1 MKGYTL
7 IELFLVIVIIAI
19 TATFA
24 MLNTAEWLRDANV
37 KEARD
42 MVVATLESVK
52 LKSMTGLPHA
62 ILVSGG
68 TNTLFTVNRL
78 NDADGNFAKNDT
90 ETSSVVRTE
99 TLPRRVK
106 ITNSSGEELW
116 FDRKGVPRRS
126 TWGESGTTITIWHD
140 TNNNNT
146 PDAGEPT
153 RYITISS
160 HGRIQYER

>member
-7 IELFLVIVIIAI
+7 IELFLVIIIIAI
-19 TATFA
+19 LATFA
-24 MLNTAEWLRDANV
+24 MLNTAEWIRDANV

-42 MVVATLESVK
+42 MVIADIESIK
-52 LKSMTGLPHA
+52 LKSMSGLPHA

-68 TNTLFTVNRL
+68 TNTLFTVNQL
-78 NDADGNFAKNDT
+78 IDTDGNFAKNGT
-90 ETSSVVRTE
+90 ETSSVERTE

-106 ITNSSGEELW
+106 INNSSGEELW
-116 FDRKGVPRRS
+116 FDRKGVPRSS
-126 TWGESGTTITIWHD
+126 TWGESGTTIKIWYD

-146 PDAGEPT
+146 PDADEPT
-153 RYITISS
+153 RYITISF